1 MEQELLRIFD
11 ENYNPIGKASRAD
24 VHKIGHWHET
34 FHCWLAGIENDR
46 VYLYF
51 QLRSKEK
58 KDYPNLLDITA
69 AGHILA
75 HEKIEDGTR
84 EIEEEIGIH
93 VSFSELVLLDVMK
106 YCVSQTDLIDNEIA
120 HVYFYPFHQPF
131 DVFTLQE
138 EEVSGMARADLHSFR
153 ELISG
158 RRSSLLVEGFEVDQD
173 DTRRTIQ
180 TEVDKTRFVPHED
193 AYYERVLDLIEEK
206 MKRK

>member
-1 MEQELLRIFD
+1 MEQEVLRIFD
-11 ENYNPIGKASRAD
+11 ENQNPIGTASRAE

-34 FHCWLAGIENDR
+34 FHCWFAGIENDR

-58 KDYPNLLDITA
+58 KDYPNLFDITA

-75 HEKIEDGTR
+75 HETIEDGTR
-84 EIEEEIGIH
+84 EVEEEIGIH

-106 YCVSQTDLIDNEIA
+106 YCVSQTDLNDNEIA
-120 HVYFYPFHQPF
+120 HVYFYPFNLSF
-131 DVFTLQE
+131 EAFTLQK
-138 EEVSGMARADLHSFR
+138 EEVSGMVRADLHSFR
-153 ELISG
+153 ELISS

-180 TEVDKTRFVPHED
+180 TEVDKTGFVPHED

>member
-34 FHCWLAGIENDR
+34 FHCWFAGIENDR

-58 KDYPNLLDITA
+58 KEYPNLFDITA

-75 HEKIEDGTR
+75 HETIEDGTR
-84 EIEEEIGIH
+84 EVEEEIGIH

-120 HVYFYPFHQPF
+120 HVYFYPFNLAF
-131 DVFTLQE
+131 EAFTLQK
-138 EEVSGMARADLHSFR
+138 EEVSGMVRADLHSFR

-158 RRSSLLVEGFEVDQD
+158 RRSSLLVEGFEMDQD
-173 DTRRTIQ
+173 DTRRIIQ
-180 TEVDKTRFVPHED
+180 NEVDKTRFVPHED

-206 MKRK
+206 MTKK